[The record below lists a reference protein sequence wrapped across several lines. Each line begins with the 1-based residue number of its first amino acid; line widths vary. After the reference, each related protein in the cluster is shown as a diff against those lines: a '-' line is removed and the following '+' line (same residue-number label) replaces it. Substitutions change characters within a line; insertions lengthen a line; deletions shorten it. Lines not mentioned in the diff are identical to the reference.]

1 MQWAAWLAFGVL
13 ATDLLLRI
21 GTAVRVV
28 FRRYPT
34 GVSFSWLTLVLLVPF
49 VGAAVYWVVGENRLG
64 PRREVRER
72 ELQAPYRAWQASVC
86 ERSEIRVGAAPV
98 PAGLRGLHRE
108 ALNLTGV
115 PVMPGNH
122 VEIFTDAVPVLLSIA
137 DAIHDARHSCYLL
150 FYIWHPAGAA
160 ETVGEALIAAAE
172 RGVDC
177 RVLVDSVGSQE
188 FLDSTLCRRMGDAG
202 VRVIEALPVKL
213 WRLLLVRNDLRNHRK
228 VVVVDGACAYTGS
241 MNLVDPRYFK
251 VDAGVGQW
259 VDLMLRITGPV
270 VEHLAVVFAAD
281 WEIETGEGLGSFRGP
296 GGIRRL
302 PAAGGSPI
310 QVIPSGPGHHAGNA
324 HQLLLSALYAA
335 RHELLLTTPYF
346 VPDDPFR
353 AALVAAARRGVQ
365 VTLTVPALVDSR
377 LVRFAS
383 RSHFQDL
390 LDAGVIIYRFQG
402 GLLHTKAVTIDGELG
417 LVGTM
422 NLDHRSFWLNFELLM
437 AIYDPDVVGNLRS
450 VQLAYNQ
457 DADQLVGDRWRRRS
471 LGMQFLE
478 NLAAL
483 AAPVL

>member
-13 ATDLLLRI
+13 AADLLLRI

-64 PRREVRER
+64 PRRVLRER
-72 ELQAPYRAWQASVC
+72 ELQAPYRAWQAIVC
-86 ERSEIRVGAAPV
+86 ARSEADLAASV

-115 PVMPGNH
+115 PVMAGNH
-122 VEIFTDAVPVLLSIA
+122 VEIGTEAVPVLLSIA
-137 DAIHDARHSCYLL
+137 AAIRAARHSCHVL

-160 ETVGEALIAAAE
+160 ETVGEALLAAAE
-172 RGVDC
+172 RGVAC
-177 RVLVDSVGSQE
+177 RVLVDAVGSQD
-188 FLDSTLCRRMGDAG
+188 FLDSTLCRRMREAG
-202 VRVIEALPVKL
+202 VRVVEALPVKL
-213 WRLLLVRNDLRNHRK
+213 WRLVLVRNDLRNHRK
-228 VVVVDGACAYTGS
+228 VVVIDGACAYTGS

-281 WEIETGEGLGSFRGP
+281 WEIETGEGLDSFAGP

-302 PAAGGSPI
+302 PNTGASPI
-310 QVIPSGPGHHAGNA
+310 QVVPSGPGHHAGSA
-324 HQLLLSALYAA
+324 HHLLLSALYAA
-335 RHELLLTTPYF
+335 HHELLLTTPYF
-346 VPDDPFR
+346 VPDDPFK

-390 LDAGVIIYRFQG
+390 LDAGVIIHRFRG
-402 GLLHTKAVTIDGELG
+402 GLLHTKALTIDGQLA
-417 LVGTM
+417 LVGTV

-437 AIYDPDVVGNLRS
+437 AIYDPDVVGKLRS
-450 VQLAYNQ
+450 IQLAYNL
-457 DADQLVGDRWRRRS
+457 DADELMAERWRQRS
-471 LGMQFLE
+471 LGVQFLE